1 MLLWHGYFQGIFER
15 QDTALTAT
23 TGSSSRPG
31 TDHSK
36 SNKTV
41 TPSEHV
47 QTEAEE
53 EEEEEPS
60 QTKQPVQQIER
71 EQEEEPGY
79 TTQHKEMSP
88 ELEHDATVKSETPG
102 SGKISLLSRCYQNL
116 PGNSF
121 FSVFE
126 YSVHRKLETK

>member
-1 MLLWHGYFQGIFER
+1 M
-15 QDTALTAT
+15 TAT

-41 TPSEHV
+41 TPSEHA
-47 QTEAEE
+47 QTEAE

-60 QTKQPVQQIER
+60 QTKPPVQQIER

-116 PGNSF
+116 PAIF
-121 FSVFE
+121 FFLF
-126 YSVHRKLETK
+126 RF